1 MRSIAYSLQ
10 HEGIP
15 TPSGRPGVQWEQGT
29 IAYLCGWRCS
39 FYWGEPRALR
49 TIRVPVPVHLRAT
62 DTSQLVTPDGQR
74 RYKHKSREV
83 IRPVAE
89 QVKLPA
95 DVAPALVSRELAD
108 AVHARLAWNR
118 EHAAALISS
127 AAERGQYDYQALLAG
142 GFAVCGGCGGAISVN
157 HLPSTS
163 RPDVIRHRYV
173 CRRLRVKG
181 ACTPRTV
188 ECTKLDGAVWQAVTQ
203 LLQDREWIEAEAERL
218 RSQPDPG
225 ELAVAGIDRQ
235 IADLDKR
242 IANKRKYA
250 EAVDN
255 DRERAAVAGEVGE
268 LWRQRDGLEQQR
280 NAAQAHYATW
290 REQRDGLDKTLEW
303 CQVVGENM
311 DIADFDTRRLILA
324 ALHVRVYVY
333 RTDESPRA
341 RLTLAL
347 PLSGVREIP
356 LPLDVQS
363 DKGVTVPCKYPR
375 EIEFVTELPKTISGR
390 IRRVE
395 LRERERRAK
404 LAGGN
409 DGEPLP

>member
-1 MRSIAYSLQ
+1 M
-10 HEGIP
+10 
-15 TPSGRPGVQWEQGT
+15 
-29 IAYLCGWRCS
+29 
-39 FYWGEPRALR
+39 
-49 TIRVPVPVHLRAT
+49 PVPTHLRAT
-62 DTSQLVTPDGQR
+62 DTTQLMTPNGQR

-83 IRPVAE
+83 PRPVAE
-89 QVKLPA
+89 QVTLPA